1 MNEKI
6 SAVAWCAHKEGVT
19 YGEFAA
25 RLKKGG
31 ENACVKRWKA
41 DEHERKAA
49 VGCSVVR
56 GAAQMVLR

>member
-25 RLKKGG
+25 GLTKGG
-31 ENACVKRWKA
+31 ENACLEQWKK

-49 VGCSVVR
+49 ASR
-56 GAAQMVLR
+56 SLALRAAEMPLK